1 MKAVIEVTD
10 CQDCPF
16 ATDHRGHGEC
26 WKQCSH
32 PQHSQGAYGNILWGC
47 QEKFKATPNWC
58 PIKEKNTC

>member
-10 CQDCPF
+10 CRDCPF

-32 PQHSQGAYGNILWGC
+32 PQHNQGAYGNILWGC

-58 PIKEKNTC
+58 PIKEKNNA